1 MSKLNRNVNSG
12 YYGIQKKK
20 KKKVLFNLLKEV
32 LNFVKLMTLN
42 DVLKQDVH
50 IAYTSSQSKHL

>member
-12 YYGIQKKK
+12 YYGIQKK